1 MKYFKVL
8 IKEVFTYEVL
18 VKTEDYIS
26 AGTQALDN
34 NWNWGDAIDV
44 STYVYDSIELKEGV

>member
-18 VKTEDYIS
+18 VKAEGYVS

-34 NWNWGDAIDV
+34 NWNWGDAVDV
-44 STYVYDSIELKEGV
+44 STYVYDNIELKEEN

>member
-18 VKTEDYIS
+18 VKAEEYVS

-34 NWNWGDAIDV
+34 NWNWGDAVDV
-44 STYVYDSIELKEGV
+44 STYVYDNIKLKEGV